1 MISTAPLHLTADS
14 FAAAVATSHD
24 RPVLVDFWA
33 PWCGPCKAQ
42 APILDRL
49 ASSIGERAVIA
60 KLDMDEAPD
69 AAGQFNVRSIPTLIV
84 FRHGKEAARFVGAQ
98 SAATL
103 AAALEAA
110 A

>member
-1 MISTAPLHLTADS
+1 
-14 FAAAVATSHD
+14 
-24 RPVLVDFWA
+24 
-33 PWCGPCKAQ
+33 
-42 APILDRL
+42 
-49 ASSIGERAVIA
+49 
-60 KLDMDEAPD
+60 MDEAPD